1 MQTTSPNDEVAK
13 KEVSAM
19 EKSKND
25 FLFPAST
32 SEKPIRAAIF
42 TEIKETDVA
51 VKNLLDA
58 GFTTEEITVVCSD
71 ATKERYF
78 REYDHQDQAGR
89 NVPVAAGIG
98 GAVGMTLFG
107 LTAVA
112 AGLVTGGAAFVVA
125 GGTGMWTGTV
135 VGGLV
140 GAMMTRGFEREVAD
154 FYDQAVITGDILVAV
169 EPHGKTLAENE
180 SRLATAESIF
190 REAGAKP
197 LPLSQG

>member
-1 MQTTSPNDEVAK
+1 MQTETLADPH
-13 KEVSAM
+13 
-19 EKSKND
+19 KND
-25 FLFPAST
+25 FLFPTPVADH
-32 SEKPIRAAIF
+32 PIRAAIF
-42 TEIKETDVA
+42 TEIQETDTA
-51 VKNLLDA
+51 VKHLLDA
-58 GFTTEEITVVCSD
+58 GFTKDEITVVCSD
-71 ATKERYF
+71 DTKERYF
-78 REYDHQDQAGR
+78 REYEHQDQAGR

-169 EPHGKTLAENE
+169 EPHHGTAAEK
-180 SRLATAESIF
+180 SQRLLTAESIF
-190 REAGAKP
+190 CEAGAKP
-197 LPLSQG
+197 LPLKQG

>member
-1 MQTTSPNDEVAK
+1 MQTATPNDEV
-13 KEVSAM
+13 
-19 EKSKND
+19 SKND
-25 FLFPAST
+25 FLFPATS

-42 TEIKETDVA
+42 TEIAETDTA
-51 VKNLLDA
+51 VKKLLDA

-71 ATKERYF
+71 DTKERYF
-78 REYDHQDQAGR
+78 REYEHQDQAGR

-98 GAVGMTLFG
+98 GVVGMTLFG

-125 GGTGMWTGTV
+125 GGTGIWTGTV

-154 FYDQAVITGDILVAV
+154 FYDQAVITGDVLVAV
-169 EPHGKTLAENE
+169 EPHGGTVADNN
-180 SRLATAESIF
+180 SRLLQAESIF
-190 REAGAKP
+190 RAAGARP

>member
-1 MQTTSPNDEVAK
+1 MQTTSSNDEVARN
-13 KEVSAM
+13 E
-19 EKSKND
+19 
-25 FLFPAST
+25 FLFPASS

-42 TEIKETDVA
+42 TEIQEADAA
-51 VKNLLDA
+51 VKKLLDA
-58 GFTTEEITVVCSD
+58 GFTNEEITVVCSD

-98 GAVGMTLFG
+98 GALGMTLFG

-112 AGLVTGGAAFVVA
+112 AGLATGGVAFVVA

-154 FYDQAVITGDILVAV
+154 FYDQAVVTGDILVAV
-169 EPHGKTLAENE
+169 EPHGETQAANENRLTAAEE
-180 SRLATAESIF
+180 IF
-190 REAGAKP
+190 RSAGAKP
-197 LPLSQG
+197 LPLSKG

>member
-1 MQTTSPNDEVAK
+1 MHTATETETK
-13 KEVSAM
+13 
-19 EKSKND
+19 D
-25 FLFPAST
+25 FLFPTST

-42 TEIKETDVA
+42 TEIAETDSA
-51 VKNLLDA
+51 VKRLLEA
-58 GFTTEEITVVCSD
+58 GFTTAEITVICSD
-71 ATKERYF
+71 DTKERYF
-78 REYDHQDQAGR
+78 RQYEHQDQAGR

-107 LTAVA
+107 LTAVT

-140 GAMMTRGFEREVAD
+140 GAMMTRGFEREVAN

-169 EPHGKTLAENE
+169 EPHGGTHEENHD
-180 SRLATAESIF
+180 RLLTAESIF

-197 LPLSQG
+197 LPLAQG

>member
-1 MQTTSPNDEVAK
+1 MQTATAS
-13 KEVSAM
+13 
-19 EKSKND
+19 ND
-25 FLFPAST
+25 FLFPT
-32 SEKPIRAAIF
+32 SNSDKPIRAAIF
-42 TEIKETDVA
+42 TGIQETDKA
-51 VKNLLDA
+51 VKNLLAA
-58 GFTTEEITVVCSD
+58 GFTKEEITVVCSD
-71 ATKERYF
+71 DTKERYF
-78 REYDHQDQAGR
+78 REYEHQDQAGR

-112 AGLVTGGAAFVVA
+112 AGLITGGAAFVVA

-169 EPHGKTLAENE
+169 EPHGGTAEEN
-180 SRLATAESIF
+180 SNRLLRAESIF

-197 LPLSQG
+197 LPLGQG

>member
-1 MQTTSPNDEVAK
+1 MQTETPNDEA
-13 KEVSAM
+13 
-19 EKSKND
+19 SKND
-25 FLFPAST
+25 FLFPAA
-32 SEKPIRAAIF
+32 KGHRPIRAAIF
-42 TEIKETDVA
+42 TEIANTDKA
-51 VKNLLDA
+51 VKRLLDSR
-58 GFTTEEITVVCSD
+58 FTNAEITVVCSD
-71 ATKERYF
+71 DTKERYF
-78 REYDHQDQAGR
+78 REYEHQDQAGR

-140 GAMMTRGFEREVAD
+140 GAMMTRGFEQEIAD
-154 FYDQAVITGDILVAV
+154 FYDQAVVTGDILVAV
-169 EPHGKTLAENE
+169 EPSGDNAEANNE
-180 SRLATAESIF
+180 RLLTAESIF

-197 LPLSQG
+197 LPLSKG

>member
-1 MQTTSPNDEVAK
+1 MSTAAVT
-13 KEVSAM
+13 
-19 EKSKND
+19 ND
-25 FLFPAST
+25 FLFPASN
-32 SEKPIRAAIF
+32 SDKPIRAAIF
-42 TEIKETDVA
+42 TQIAETDRA
-51 VKNLLDA
+51 VKNLLAA
-58 GFTTEEITVVCSD
+58 GFTKEEITVVCSD
-71 ATKERYF
+71 DTKERYF
-78 REYDHQDQAGR
+78 REYEHQDQAGR
-89 NVPVAAGIG
+89 NVPLAAGIG

-169 EPHGKTLAENE
+169 EPHGGTPEENNK
-180 SRLATAESIF
+180 RLLTVETIF

-197 LPLSQG
+197 LPLAHG

>member
-13 KEVSAM
+13 NEV
-19 EKSKND
+19 SKND

-42 TEIKETDVA
+42 TEIKETDIA
-51 VKNLLDA
+51 VKKLLDA

-71 ATKERYF
+71 TTKERYF
-78 REYDHQDQAGR
+78 REYDHQDHAGR

-98 GAVGMTLFG
+98 GAVGLTLFG
-107 LTAVA
+107 LTAAA
-112 AGLVTGGAAFVVA
+112 AGIMTGGVALVVA

-154 FYDQAVITGDILVAV
+154 FYDQAVVTGDILVAV
-169 EPHGKTLAENE
+169 EPHGSTAAENE
-180 SRLATAESIF
+180 SQLSAAESIF
-190 REAGAKP
+190 RAAGARP

>member
-1 MQTTSPNDEVAK
+1 MQTATPNDEL
-13 KEVSAM
+13 
-19 EKSKND
+19 SKND
-25 FLFPAST
+25 FLFPASS

-42 TEIKETDVA
+42 IEIAETATA
-51 VKNLLDA
+51 VKKLLDA
-58 GFTTEEITVVCSD
+58 GFTTAEITVVCSD
-71 ATKERYF
+71 DTKERYF
-78 REYDHQDQAGR
+78 REYEHQDQAGR

-140 GAMMTRGFEREVAD
+140 GAMMTRGFEREVAN

-169 EPHGKTLAENE
+169 EPHGANADENAK
-180 SRLATAESIF
+180 RLLTAESIF

-197 LPLSQG
+197 LPLAHG